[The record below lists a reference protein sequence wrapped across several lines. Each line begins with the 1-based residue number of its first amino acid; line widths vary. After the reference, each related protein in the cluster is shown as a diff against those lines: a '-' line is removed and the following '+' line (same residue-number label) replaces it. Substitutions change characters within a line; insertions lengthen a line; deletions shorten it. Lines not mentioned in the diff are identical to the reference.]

1 MGGKKSGGNF
11 FSNYAKSWN
20 TNPIENVVFGGMPAA
35 YHGAVGTDT
44 KGTSSFLPEVK
55 LTNKPPQVDAGVPK
69 NISEAET
76 QMIQRQAAIA
86 SGQAPSYSELM
97 YKQGLEDM
105 QKQQASAVAS
115 ARGVSNTGLLQR
127 NAMQLGQQSGLDVM
141 REGSANK
148 IQEQRAADQLIA
160 QQAAAA
166 RGVSVQANIANQQ
179 SQMMQRGQTLGLLGN
194 LGAAGALMYAGSD
207 ENMKEEIKPSKGD
220 ANKLIESFM
229 DAMKSYNYKY
239 KEEAQGAAG
248 KKNPE
253 GEVTSVMAQDLEKS
267 ELGKKMVQDTPNG
280 KIVDYA
286 QGMAPLFA
294 AIAELNQRTKKL
306 EGNKEG

>member
-1 MGGKKSGGNF
+1 MGGKSSKGNF
-11 FSNYAKSWN
+11 FDNYVKSWS
-20 TNPIENVVFGGMPAA
+20 TNPIENAAFGGMPALF
-35 YHGAVGTDT
+35 HGAAGKDA

-55 LTNKPPQVDAGVPK
+55 LLNTPSDVKANVPK
-69 NISEAET
+69 NIGEAET

-86 SGQAPSYSELM
+86 SGQMPSYSDLL

-105 QKQQASAVAS
+105 QKQQASAAAS
-115 ARGVSNTGLLQR
+115 SRGVSNVGLLQR
-127 NAMQLGQQSGLDVM
+127 NAMQMGQQAGLDVA
-141 REGSANK
+141 REGIASR

-179 SQMMQRGQTLGLLGN
+179 NAMAQRGQTLGLIGN
-194 LGAAGALMYAGSD
+194 LGAAGATMFAASD
-207 ENMKEEIKPSKGD
+207 ENMKKDIKPTNQDG
-220 ANKLIESFM
+220 NKLVESFM
-229 DAMKSYNYKY
+229 DALKSYNYKY
-239 KEEAQGAAG
+239 KEDAEGAAG
-248 KKNPE
+248 KKNPK

-267 ELGKKMVQDTPNG
+267 DLGKQMVQDTPSG

-294 AIAELNQRTKKL
+294 AIAELNERTKKL
-306 EGNKEG
+306 EVKKEG